1 MTVTPLAVVVVVLGL
16 AFGVWLVLWMR
27 SGAGGGAESTEAE
40 GKAASGATPALAA
53 EETPHQAPAAP
64 GEKSWSDGLA
74 QTRSR
79 MIDRLDAL
87 FNGRKTIDPALW
99 SELEELLITSDV
111 GVRTALHL
119 LGVVRAA
126 ADRQELTDSVRLR
139 ELLRLEVE
147 RILRAVDGS
156 LLDPDA
162 VDGPLVVLVV
172 GVNGAGKTTTI
183 GKLAARYVAQ
193 GKKVLI
199 GAGDTFRAA
208 AVEQVQIWGER
219 AGAEVV
225 AHPEGADPA
234 AVSHDA
240 IAAGLSRSV
249 DVVLC
254 DTAGRLHT
262 KGGLMEEL
270 KKVHRVAGK
279 VLDGAP
285 HEVLL
290 VLDATTGQNAIFQ
303 AREFS
308 QAVPVTGIVLTKLDG
323 TAKGGVILGVGQE
336 LDIPVKLI
344 GIGEAVEDLCDFEPD
359 RFVAALFHGE
369 DTGFGRGSSSADAA
383 RADEASGIASDGV
396 THGTSRN

>member
-1 MTVTPLAVVVVVLGL
+1 MRRELTRGELREYADQVDTAMQQELEKITQL
-16 AFGVWLVLWMR
+16 GVW
-27 SGAGGGAESTEAE
+27 GAEQSDRPPPGHIVIGSRWVVTF
-40 GKAASGATPALAA
+40 KV
-53 EETPHQAPAAP
+53 AP
-64 GEKSWSDGLA
+64 GGPS
-74 QTRSR
+74 
-79 MIDRLDAL
+79 
-87 FNGRKTIDPALW
+87 PP
-99 SELEELLITSDV
+99 
-111 GVRTALHL
+111 
-119 LGVVRAA
+119 VV
-126 ADRQELTDSVRLR
+126 
-139 ELLRLEVE
+139 
-147 RILRAVDGS
+147 
-156 LLDPDA
+156 
-162 VDGPLVVLVV
+162 
-172 GVNGAGKTTTI
+172 K
-183 GKLAARYVAQ
+183 ARYVAQ